1 LNENRENYTG
11 QEGAV
16 ETELSRYKR
25 EKEVLLKAAGVIL
38 KHTSFEESAKEIFEF
53 CKGITGAQSGYVALL
68 SDDGSE
74 NEVLFLDSGGRPC
87 TVDPNLPM
95 PIRGL
100 REIAYRENRTVYE
113 NDFEGSEWQKFMP
126 AGHVT
131 LNNVLFGPLI
141 LNGQAVGLIGLAN
154 KPSDFTDRDA
164 SMVGALGELAAIAL
178 EKSHRTEELRRT
190 KTELE
195 LYTSFMRHDL
205 RNDLQLVL
213 AYLEEAQIYTKDTK
227 NQELKASVTRSIN
240 AVERMTR
247 LLNAM
252 KSHQSDWQGPV
263 VAVVE
268 HTAKQAED
276 SHQNLTVSVNS
287 NESVKNEEALGGSL
301 MPLVLDNIFR
311 NAAQHAGPEPHVDV
325 RVTRSG
331 DYIRIDCIDD
341 GPGIPPNKQE
351 NLFERGSEGSIGGL
365 GLYLSKKLVE
375 AFDGSL
381 KLVQDQYPDCGAAF
395 RIELPIRK

>member
-1 LNENRENYTG
+1 MTENPGNDSITEEPFENN
-11 QEGAV
+11 
-16 ETELSRYKR
+16 LSRCKR
-25 EKEVLLKAAGVIL
+25 EKEVLLEAAGVIL

-74 NEVLFLDSGGRPC
+74 NEVLFLDSGGLPC

-113 NDFEGSEWQKFMP
+113 NDFEESEWQNFMP
-126 AGHVT
+126 KGHVT
-131 LNNVLFGPLI
+131 LRNVLFGPLV
-141 LNGQAVGLIGLAN
+141 LNGQSVGLIGLAN

-164 SMVGALGELAAIAL
+164 SIVGALGELAAIAL

-195 LYTSFMRHDL
+195 LYTSFLRHDL

-213 AYLEEAQIYTKDTK
+213 ANLEESQLHTMKTENQALKD
-227 NQELKASVTRSIN
+227 SITRSIN
-240 AVERMTR
+240 AADRMIR
-247 LLNAM
+247 VLKAM
-252 KSHQSDWQGPV
+252 KSQKFDWEGNLV
-263 VAVVE
+263 TGVE
-268 HTAKQAED
+268 LIAKQAED
-276 SHQNLTVSVNS
+276 SYQNLTVCVDCA
-287 NESVKNEEALGGSL
+287 ESVKKEKALGGSL
-301 MPLVLDNIFR
+301 MTLVLDNIFR

-325 RVTRSG
+325 RITRSG
-331 DYIRIDCIDD
+331 DSIRIDCVDD
-341 GPGIPPNKQE
+341 GSGIPPDKQAS
-351 NLFERGSEGSIGGL
+351 LFERGNGESVGGL

-375 AFDGSL
+375 AYDGSL
-381 KLVQDQYPDCGAAF
+381 TLVQNQYPDWGAAF